1 MRRPARDRPLLAI
14 AYDDGA
20 VSPGEVA
27 VALGE
32 LGDVVFLVPDTAHV
46 ASMRPVLTRIGEVRD
61 LSGDARADAEAV
73 RQLAPDALVTFS
85 ERMIRATAEL
95 ARSAELPYH
104 SPDTALLLTDK
115 TRQRAALRA
124 AGVDDLR
131 TAPLDSLADWPA
143 AFAHVGLPAVVKPVR
158 GAGSRHTHPV
168 RDEEEALRVLTEIFT
183 DLPPAPSGEPR
194 LTLEEMLVGRDR
206 LPLGDYTSVESLC
219 GPEGVTHL
227 AVSGKFPL
235 VAPFREPGRYWP
247 IQLPEDE
254 RLAVLDLVTRAL
266 EALGV
271 QHGLTH
277 TEVKLTPDGPRLVE
291 VNGRLGGHVNGLAR
305 TSCGVDLVHAAVLQA
320 LGRPTGLGPLRP
332 DRVHFQHNGLAPLRP
347 CRLVSVDGA
356 AAVRGMAGIS
366 GYRTFVRPDEQLPGG
381 VMTRELDV
389 LWGVADTHEEMVRLV
404 RDALENLHYTFDFT
418 DPRDGVRPPGGPTGL
433 RTVAASSCG
442 AWQDLPAPEPA
453 CEPIRG
459 AARGLAPEPIRGP
472 ALEPAPEGAS

>member
-20 VSPGEVA
+20 VSPGEVG
-27 VALGE
+27 VALAE

-46 ASMRPVLTRIGEVRD
+46 AAMRPVLAQLGAVRD
-61 LSGDARADAEAV
+61 LSGDARNDAEVV
-73 RQLAPDALVTFS
+73 RELAPDALVTFS
-85 ERMIRATAEL
+85 ERLIRTTAKL
-95 ARSAELPYH
+95 ARAAELPYH

-124 AGVDDLR
+124 AGVDDVR

-143 AFAHVGLPAVVKPVR
+143 ALALVGLPAVVKPVR

-168 RDEEEALRVLTEIFT
+168 HDEEEALRVLTEVFA

-194 LTLEEMLVGRDR
+194 LTMEEMLVGRDR
-206 LPLGDYTSVESLC
+206 LPLGDYASVESLC

-227 AVSGKFPL
+227 AVSGKLPL

-247 IQLPEDE
+247 TQLPDDE
-254 RLAVLDLVTRAL
+254 RRAVLDLVTRAL

-271 QHGLTH
+271 RHGLTH
-277 TEVKLTPDGPRLVE
+277 TEVKLTPEGPRLVE
-291 VNGRLGGHVNGLAR
+291 VNGRIGGHVNGLAR
-305 TSCGVDLVHAAVLQA
+305 TACGVDLVHAAVLQA

-332 DRVHFQHNGLAPLRP
+332 DRVHFQHNGLAPVRP

-356 AAVRGMAGIS
+356 AAVRAMAGIS
-366 GYRTFVRPDEQLPGG
+366 GYRSFVRPDERLPGG

-389 LWGVADTHEEMVRLV
+389 LWGVADTHEEMVRVV
-404 RDALENLHYTFDFT
+404 RDALETLHYTFDFT
-418 DPRDGVRPPGGPTGL
+418 DPQGGTHPTGASTGL

-442 AWQDLPAPEPA
+442 AWQDVPAPEPT
-453 CEPIRG
+453 CEPTCG
-459 AARGLAPEPIRGP
+459 AARGLTPEPARGP
-472 ALEPAPEGAS
+472 TPEPASEGAS